1 MAKLKVQFHMHTKQD
16 PIDGIAHSEHEA
28 IDRAAKLGYDVL
40 AITCHNVVIFNDS
53 LKKYAAEK
61 RILLIP
67 AIEKSILKKHVL
79 ILNADIKTQNIK
91 TFDDLRTYKK
101 LKPDCFIIAAHPY
114 YPASIALK
122 KHLEKN
128 IDLFDAIEY
137 SWFHSKCMNKYNNKA
152 VKTAEKHNLPMIATS
167 DNHLLRFFDQGYTF
181 VDAKEKTTEAIFKA
195 MREKKIDIVSH
206 DLKWWQLPLIYCEMT
221 IRQLAK
227 AVLLK

>member
-1 MAKLKVQFHMHTKQD
+1 MHTKQD

-53 LKKYAAEK
+53 LKKYAEDK

-79 ILNADIKTQNIK
+79 ILNADIRAQNIK
-91 TFDDLRTYKK
+91 NFDDLRTYRK

-114 YPASIALK
+114 YPGSIALK
-122 KHLEKN
+122 KYLDKN

-137 SWFHSKCMNKYNNKA
+137 SWFHSKRINKFNLKA
-152 VKTAEKHNLPMIATS
+152 TKTAEKHGLPMIATS

-181 VDAKEKTTEAIFKA
+181 IDAKEKTTEAIFKA
-195 MREKKIDIVSH
+195 IREKKIDIVSH
-206 DLKWWQLPLIYCEMT
+206 NLPWWQLPLIYAEMM